1 MSLVG
6 VPPQLHAGPL
16 SVENLP
22 VQLQAVAVSVV
33 SNSSV
38 VADVSAAAPVDAAIT
53 AATTNSGALAAATGD
68 FATALG
74 HTIATVAGLALA
86 PIWYLAFP
94 DHDDHVGCRDRSAV
108 LSGLSQNVWDSGFAV
123 FTSWFVSFK
132 LDDILFSTV
141 LAPAATS
148 AATARAAA
156 TATATATASPAT
168 EVPAADTA
176 AIATAAAAPR
186 RRVPQQRL
194 RACGGPK
201 VHSSQTSGGRA
212 RTNGQTGSGRAA
224 AIRQINCGSSVI
236 SRIQD
241 R

>member
-1 MSLVG
+1 MIFSQAYIRCAHLGGAAAVTAALAMSLVG

-94 DHDDHVGCRDRSAV
+94 ITTTM
-108 LSGLSQNVWDSGFAV
+108 WDVVIAPLFFPDYPKTFGIPGFAV
-123 FTSWFVSFK
+123 FLTSW
-132 LDDILFSTV
+132 LD
-141 LAPAATS
+141 
-148 AATARAAA
+148 R
-156 TATATATASPAT
+156 
-168 EVPAADTA
+168 
-176 AIATAAAAPR
+176 
-186 RRVPQQRL
+186 
-194 RACGGPK
+194 K
-201 VHSSQTSGGRA
+201 
-212 RTNGQTGSGRAA
+212 
-224 AIRQINCGSSVI
+224 SVV
-236 SRIQD
+236 
-241 R
+241 